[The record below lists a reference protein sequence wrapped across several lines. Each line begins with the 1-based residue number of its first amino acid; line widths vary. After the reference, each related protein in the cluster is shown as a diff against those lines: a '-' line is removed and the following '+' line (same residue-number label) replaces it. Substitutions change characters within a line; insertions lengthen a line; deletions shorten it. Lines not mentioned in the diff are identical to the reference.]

1 MLLLCHQLFPS
12 MAISLLVTTDFSTN
26 SKAGIRFAIQLA
38 AQGKYQLVFYHC
50 LPYLK
55 PTRWS
60 DDQYEAYSRAESQKT
75 AAALRRFVLNVYRDA
90 RMKAARFECVVEC
103 RADIQQAIIDYAAQI
118 GAAAICIGTRGA
130 GRIRKMFGTNTS
142 ALIHRSP
149 VPVFAV
155 PKNYRRSAIK
165 HILYASDLNHLGPEL
180 KQVRNIARPFKAL
193 ITVVHYDYL
202 ADVKE
207 VKEKLEKVAYEHR
220 HRGVNFLFRKYNI
233 DKPLGEHFRRDFR
246 ISKVSLAVLFTNQKR
261 GWFDKLFLSSKSAD
275 VALDTK
281 TPLLIIPRVN

>member
-1 MLLLCHQLFPS
+1 
-12 MAISLLVTTDFSTN
+12 MAIPLLVTTDFSAN

-75 AAALRRFVLNVYRDA
+75 AEALQKFVLKVYRDA
-90 RMKAARFECVVEC
+90 RTKRTRFECVVQL
-103 RADIQQAIIDYAAQI
+103 RADVQQAIIKYAAEI
-118 GAAAICIGTRGA
+118 GAGAICIGTRGA
-130 GRIRKMFGTNTS
+130 GRLRKMIGTNTS
-142 ALIHRSP
+142 ALIHHSP
-149 VPVFAV
+149 IPLFAV
-155 PKNYRRSAIK
+155 PRNYRRGAIK
-165 HILYASDLNHLGPEL
+165 HILYATDLNHLGPEL
-180 KQVRNIARPFKAL
+180 KQVRNIARPFKAP

-207 VKEKLEKVAYEHR
+207 AREKLEKVAHEHR
-220 HRGVNFLFRKYNI
+220 HRGVTFLFRKYNV
-233 DKPLGEHFRRDFR
+233 DKSLAEHLRKDFQVK
-246 ISKVSLAVLFTNQKR
+246 KVSLAILFTNQKR

-275 VALDTK
+275 VAFDTK
-281 TPLLIIPRVN
+281 TPLLIIPRK